1 MAMRVA
7 TMSTTDNSSLTR
19 KPGHLSRKLVLLFLL
34 TSAYALG
41 LVLLSHK
48 RSDFPLIIFNFF
60 ADCTLA
66 VVAGLGVRFI
76 LSKRNWL
83 IRSLAATIMVL
94 AGQAILGYFSQWEI
108 GLDVPQLL
116 RGYVSW
122 MDLSHLILGTLAAL
136 SAVWAWQRSRPDP
149 QVVEVPYSAPVLPS
163 RPRLNPVHFDRL
175 RIRRP
180 QNWSLNL
187 RGMSRPGV
195 RTSSGNGGQ
204 LSVRARPKL
213 ISAQSVKPKR
223 RRANHRQ
230 AHVQLA
236 LVEEHR
242 CPYCLEPV
250 QRTDPR
256 GVKEC
261 EICHSLH
268 HADCWAITGTCQ
280 VPHLN

>member
-7 TMSTTDNSSLTR
+7 TMSPTDNSSLTR
-19 KPGHLSRKLVLLFLL
+19 KLGHLMRKLVLLFLL

-41 LVLLSHK
+41 LVLLLYE
-48 RSDFPLIIFNFF
+48 RLDFPRILFTFF
-60 ADCTLA
+60 ADCTVGIA
-66 VVAGLGVRFI
+66 AGFGARLI
-76 LSKRNWL
+76 LSKRNDF
-83 IRSLAATIMVL
+83 IRSAAAMIMVL
-94 AGQAILGYFSQWEI
+94 AGMGILGYFSQWEI
-108 GLDVPQLL
+108 GLDLPQLA

-122 MDLSHLILGTLAAL
+122 MDISHLGLGTLATL
-136 SAVWAWQRSRPDP
+136 SAVWAWRRSRPAS
-149 QVVEVPYSAPVLPS
+149 QVIEVPAPVPAVPAHPNS
-163 RPRLNPVHFDRL
+163 ARSVRP

-187 RGMSRPGV
+187 RGIPRPGRLTSAGNGSRP
-195 RTSSGNGGQ
+195 
-204 LSVRARPKL
+204 SVRVRPKL
-213 ISAQSVKPKR
+213 ISGQPVRVR
-223 RRANHRQ
+223 RRKASHQ
-230 AHVQLA
+230 GAHVHLA

-250 QRTDPR
+250 LRTDPG

-261 EICHSLH
+261 DICHSLH

>member
-7 TMSTTDNSSLTR
+7 TMSTMEHSSITR
-19 KPGHLSRKLVLLFLL
+19 KPGHLSRKLVLLILL
-34 TSAYALG
+34 TSAYSLG
-41 LVLLSHK
+41 LVLLFDK
-48 RSDFPLIIFNFF
+48 RSDFPHILFNVF
-60 ADCTLA
+60 ADCTVA
-66 VVAGLGVRFI
+66 VVAGFGVRLI
-76 LSKRNWL
+76 LSKRNWF
-83 IRSLAATIMVL
+83 IRSIAAVIMVL
-94 AGQAILGYFSQWEI
+94 AGLTILGYFSQWEI

-116 RGYVSW
+116 DGYVSW
-122 MDLSHLILGTLAAL
+122 LDISHLSVGILGAL
-136 SAVWAWQRSRPDP
+136 SALWAWKRSRPST
-149 QVVEVPYSAPVLPS
+149 QVVEVPNPAPVLPS
-163 RPRLNPVHFDRL
+163 RPRSNSNQFDRL

-187 RGMSRPGV
+187 RGMSRSGV
-195 RTSSGNGGQ
+195 RASSGNGSRP
-204 LSVRARPKL
+204 SVRARPKL
-213 ISAQSVKPKR
+213 ITRHSDKPKR
-223 RRANHRQ
+223 RNATFRQ

-236 LVEEHR
+236 LVEDHR

>member
-7 TMSTTDNSSLTR
+7 TMTSTDNSSTTR
-19 KPGHLSRKLVLLFLL
+19 KTGQLSRKLVLLFLL

-41 LVLLSHK
+41 LVLLLYQ
-48 RSDFPLIIFNFF
+48 RLDFPLILFTFF

-66 VVAGLGVRFI
+66 LAAGFGARFI
-76 LSKRNWL
+76 LSKRNRF
-83 IRSLAATIMVL
+83 IRSTAAIIMVL
-94 AGQAILGYFSQWEI
+94 AGLAILGYFSQWEI
-108 GLDVPQLL
+108 GLDVPQLM

-122 MDLSHLILGTLAAL
+122 MDLSHLGLGTLAAL
-136 SAVWAWQRSRPDP
+136 SAVWAWRRSKPAH
-149 QVVEVPYSAPVLPS
+149 QVVEVPVRAPVVPARS
-163 RPRLNPVHFDRL
+163 NSTHSFRPRIRL
-175 RIRRP
+175 P
-180 QNWSLNL
+180 QNWSLNMRDVPSL
-187 RGMSRPGV
+187 RSRS
-195 RTSSGNGGQ
+195 SSGNGRWSSGR
-204 LSVRARPKL
+204 VRPKL
-213 ISAQSVKPKR
+213 ISGQSVRVKR
-223 RRANHRQ
+223 RKANHRQ

-250 QRTDPR
+250 LRTDPR